1 MANMN
6 IYDLKEKKPYLDY
19 LRLDKLPHIWCP
31 GCGHGI
37 VMKALI
43 EAFYRLKI
51 DKNKLCLAS
60 GIGCSSRLPG
70 YIDANTLHT
79 THGRALAFAT
89 GVKLANP
96 ELTVV
101 TVTGDGDCTAIGGN
115 HWIHAAR
122 RNIDITVILMNN
134 NIYGMTGGQVSPMTP
149 EGAFATTAP
158 YGSIEPNFDTC
169 ELAKAA
175 GATFVAR
182 STVYHYKQLIDII
195 IKALEHKGFSFI
207 EVLSPCPIQF
217 GRKNKLGIQKLYN
230 TLKEN
235 TLPIAAWDKLPEEK
249 RKGKL
254 PIGIL
259 YHDTSREEY
268 CEKYEKLL
276 DKLAQG

>member
-6 IYDLKEKKPYLDY
+6 ICDLKEKKPYLEY
-19 LRLDKLPHIWCP
+19 LRLNKLPHIWCP

-37 VMKALI
+37 VMKALV
-43 EAFYRLKI
+43 EAFYKLKI
-51 DKNKLCLAS
+51 DKNKLCLTS

-79 THGRALAFAT
+79 THGRALAFAV

-96 ELTVV
+96 ELTVL
-101 TVTGDGDCTAIGGN
+101 TITGDGDCAAIGGN

-134 NIYGMTGGQVSPMTP
+134 HIYGMTGGQVSPLTP
-149 EGAFATTAP
+149 EGYVATTAP

-169 ELAKAA
+169 EVSIAS

-195 IKALEHKGFSFI
+195 VKGIQHKGFSFI
-207 EVLSPCPIQF
+207 EVLSPCPIHF
-217 GRKNKLGIQKLYN
+217 GRKNRIAMKKLFDLLRE
-230 TLKEN
+230 T
-235 TLPIAAWDKLPEEK
+235 TLPITAWNKLPEEK
-249 RKGKL
+249 RQGKL

-259 YHDTSREEY
+259 HHDTSREEY
-268 CEKYEKLL
+268 CEKYEELMK
-276 DKLAQG
+276 KLA